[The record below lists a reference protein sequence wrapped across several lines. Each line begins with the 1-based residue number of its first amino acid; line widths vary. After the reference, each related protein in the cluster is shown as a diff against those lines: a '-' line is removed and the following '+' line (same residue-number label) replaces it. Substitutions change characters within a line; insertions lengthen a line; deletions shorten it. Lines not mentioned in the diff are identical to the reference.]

1 MSPKTNSETSPT
13 TDGAPAEANPDT
25 TTTAMFGVRHPAPP
39 EAPPGPTP
47 AAKPEAAKAE
57 AAKSAALSV
66 VVPFRDVGGFLADC
80 LDSIAGQTFGDLQV
94 VMVDDGSADG
104 GTAIAEE
111 YAARDDRFVLV
122 RGTGEGPGPA
132 RNTGV
137 LHATGR
143 YLAFVDGDDAIPP
156 YAYELLVGS
165 LESTGSDIAGGS
177 LQRLDGERVE
187 PSRPHAE
194 AYAETLRATHVTRRP
209 ELLRD
214 RTIGNKVFRRAFWDA
229 NKFRFPP
236 SLYED
241 LPVALVTHALAA
253 AVDTVAATVYFWR
266 RRPGSLT
273 DRRTDPVLLNDRHAS
288 LDIVQ
293 RLFAEHA
300 PSLLPAFHAQVVEV
314 DMHAFV
320 RALPTATSQER
331 ERLVELGARIVAEAG
346 RPAVEGLDAIRRL
359 ELHLLRERM
368 PRELLEV
375 LAFQDGGLA
384 DVPVEARGR
393 FRQRWYA
400 RYPFFGDADR
410 AIPDEVYDVTDEFE
424 LHADVDR
431 VGWDG
436 DTLIVEGWAHFDR
449 LEVSDVRDSR
459 IRVWMRNVKTG
470 REVGLPVE
478 RVRRPEATARSGLSR
493 VCVDWAGFAVRIE
506 PEYLLDGDEWRS
518 GTYELF
524 AEVATA
530 GRRAVQRLDAVEPA
544 VRWTAARQVDELVA
558 VQPAADDDG
567 FVVHVKRSRAVV
579 TEYRRSGDTLLL
591 TGWTKRALGTNASV
605 IAFRRHGGAEVR
617 GEVTLR
623 PAAVLQTVEGTG
635 FGFTATLPLAD
646 LMPADAPDRPYGAHL
661 RDVLDWEVRLTGEG
675 GPLRLTVAP
684 ALTEAGFLWRGRE
697 YVLTRTSFGN
707 LRGIERTPRPVVTAA
722 RWDGSGHLTLAGE
735 FADPQDP
742 PAHLLIRRP
751 ETGETHRAPVTWDGS
766 RFVAVFTPAE
776 TTAFGR
782 DTPLAAG
789 TWDVIAPTRSGDVA
803 VVVERA
809 AIPSLPR
816 RHTVAGREYEVSVEQ
831 TDALRLR
838 ARPALGDDER
848 GGYAQRVLRSRDYP
862 VYLRSPLADVAV
874 FDGYAGSAYSCNPR
888 AVFEELTRRRPE
900 TECVWVTRDGQ
911 FTVDGDARIVQY
923 GSREHY
929 RLLARARYIVTNY
942 GMPRWFTK
950 RPGQTYL
957 QTWHGTPFK
966 RLAYDLTEMPYQRT
980 EKHDWMEYE
989 VPHWDFLLS
998 PSPYATQIMRRAF
1011 RYGGE
1016 ILETGF
1022 PRNDILSSSDT
1033 DALGTHV
1040 RKELGIP
1047 EGKKVVL
1054 YAPTWRDDQ
1063 SFTRGRR
1070 GFRMELDIGTMRR
1083 VLGDDHVLL
1092 VRMHHLVTDR
1102 HLPPS
1107 DDFVMDVS
1115 GYPDITD
1122 LYMAADVLVTDYSS
1136 AAFDFAVLG
1145 RPMVFYA
1152 YDLERY
1158 RDHVRGFYLD
1168 LEAEAPG
1175 PVVTRTIDVAEAVRA
1190 AHESEPDHADAYDR
1204 FFVTYCPNDD
1214 GGATAR
1220 VLDRV
1225 FTGLRT

>member
-1 MSPKTNSETSPT
+1 MSPKTNLATSPNT
-13 TDGAPAEANPDT
+13 GGES
-25 TTTAMFGVRHPAPP
+25 
-39 EAPPGPTP
+39 
-47 AAKPEAAKAE
+47 AAKNGGDV
-57 AAKSAALSV
+57 ALSV
-66 VVPFRDVGGFLADC
+66 VVPFRDVGGFLAEC
-80 LDSIAGQTFGDLQV
+80 LESIAGQTFRDLQV

-104 GTAIAEE
+104 GAAIAADF
-111 YAARDDRFVLV
+111 AARDDRFVLV
-122 RGTGEGPGPA
+122 RGEGEGPGPA
-132 RNTGV
+132 RNLGAG
-137 LHATGR
+137 HATGR
-143 YLAFVDGDDAIPP
+143 YLAFVDGDDALPP

-165 LESTGSDIAGGS
+165 LESSGSDIAGGN

-187 PSRPHAE
+187 PSAPHAE
-194 AYAETLRATHVTRRP
+194 AYAETVRATHVTRRLS
-209 ELLRD
+209 LLQD
-214 RTIGNKVFRRAFWDA
+214 RTIGNKVFRRSFWDA
-229 NKFRFPP
+229 NKFQFPP
-236 SLYED
+236 NLFED
-241 LPVALVTHALAA
+241 LPLAMATHALAS
-253 AVDTVAATVYFWR
+253 AVDVLDPTVYFWR

-273 DRRTDPVLLNDRHAS
+273 DRPTDPALLNDRHAS

-293 RLFAEHA
+293 QLFSEHA
-300 PSLLPAFHAQVVEV
+300 PGLLPAFHAQVLDV
-314 DMHAFV
+314 DMHVFV
-320 RALPTATSQER
+320 RALRAVPAQER
-331 ERLVELGARIVAEAG
+331 ERLVELGARIVEEAG
-346 RPAVEGLDAIRRL
+346 PAAAEGLTAIRRL

-375 LAFQDGGLA
+375 LEFQDGGLA

-393 FRQRWYA
+393 FRPRWYA

-410 AIPDEVYDVTDEFE
+410 AVPDDVYDVTDEFE
-424 LHADVDR
+424 LRADIDR
-431 VGWDG
+431 VSWDG

-478 RVRRPEATARSGLSR
+478 RVRRPEATARSGQSR
-493 VCVDWAGFAVRIE
+493 VCVDWSGFAVRIE

-518 GTYELF
+518 GTWELF

-558 VQPAADDDG
+558 VQPAGDDGG
-567 FVVHVKRSRAVV
+567 FVVHVKRSKAVV

-591 TGWTKRALGTNASV
+591 AGWTKRALGTNASV
-605 IAFRRHGGAEVR
+605 VAFRRHGGAEVR

-646 LMPADAPDRPYGAHL
+646 LMPADAPGRPYRAHL
-661 RDVLDWEVRLTGEG
+661 RDVLDWDVRLTGEG

-684 ALTEAGFLWRGRE
+684 ALTEARFLWRGRE

-735 FADPQDP
+735 FVDPQDP
-742 PAHLLIRRP
+742 PAHLLVRRP
-751 ETGETHRAPVTWDGS
+751 ETGETHRVPVTWDGS
-766 RFVAVFTPAE
+766 RFVASFTPAE
-776 TTAFGR
+776 TAAFGR
-782 DTPLAAG
+782 DVPLAAG
-789 TWDVIAPTRSGDVA
+789 TWEVVAPTRAGDVA
-803 VVVERA
+803 VVAERSA
-809 AIPSLPR
+809 VPSLPGW
-816 RHTVAGREYEVSVEQ
+816 HTVGGREFEVGVDQ

-838 ARPALGDDER
+838 TRPALADDER

-888 AVFEELTRRRPE
+888 AIFEELTRRRPE
-900 TECVWVTRDGQ
+900 TECVWVSRDGQ
-911 FTVDGDARIVQY
+911 FTVDGEARIVQY

-966 RLAYDLTEMPYQRT
+966 RLGYDLTEMPYQRT
-980 EKHDWMEYE
+980 EKHDWMEHE

-1022 PRNDILSSSDT
+1022 PRNDILSSPDT

-1063 SFTRGRR
+1063 SYTRGRR
-1070 GFRMELDIGTMRR
+1070 GFRMELDVETMRK

-1092 VRMHHLVTDR
+1092 VRTHHLVTDR

-1175 PVVTRTIDVAEAVRA
+1175 PVVARTIDVAEAVRA
-1190 AHESEPDHADAYDR
+1190 APESEADHADAYDR
-1204 FFVTYCPNDD
+1204 FFVTYCPHDD
-1214 GGATAR
+1214 GGATGR

-1225 FTGLRT
+1225 FTGLRS

>member
-1 MSPKTNSETSPT
+1 MSPKTNPETNSETGPKT
-13 TDGAPAEANPDT
+13 GAADTVDTADTVETVETGPNPEVTAE
-25 TTTAMFGVRHPAPP
+25 
-39 EAPPGPTP
+39 P
-47 AAKPEAAKAE
+47 AAGDGV
-57 AAKSAALSV
+57 ALSV
-66 VVPFRDVGGFLADC
+66 VVPFRDVGGFLAEC
-80 LDSIAGQTFGDLQV
+80 LDSIAGQTLRDLQV
-94 VMVDDGSADG
+94 VMVDDGPADGPADG
-104 GTAIAEE
+104 GAAIAAEF
-111 YAARDDRFVLV
+111 AARDDRFVLV
-122 RGTGEGPGPA
+122 RGDGEGPGPA
-132 RNTGV
+132 RNLGAR
-137 LHATGR
+137 HATGR

-156 YAYELLVGS
+156 YAYELLVGM
-165 LESTGSDIAGGS
+165 LESTGSDIAGGN
-177 LQRLDGERVE
+177 LERLDGERTE
-187 PSRPHAE
+187 PSGPHAE
-194 AYAETLRATHVTRRP
+194 AYAETLRATHVTRRLS
-209 ELLRD
+209 LLRD
-214 RTIGNKVFRRAFWDA
+214 RTIGNKVFRRSFWEA

-236 SLYED
+236 GLYED
-241 LPVALVTHALAA
+241 LPVALATHALAS
-253 AVDTVAATVYFWR
+253 AVDTVPATVYYWR

-273 DRRTDPVLLNDRHAS
+273 DRATDPALLNDRHAA

-293 RLFAEHA
+293 QLFAEHA
-300 PSLLPAFHAQVVEV
+300 PSLLPAFHAQVVDV

-320 RALPTATSQER
+320 RALPAATPQER
-331 ERLVELGARIVAEAG
+331 ERLVELGARIVGEAG
-346 RPAVEGLDAIRRL
+346 PAAAEGLDAIRRL

-375 LAFQDGGLA
+375 LAFQEGGLA

-400 RYPFFGDADR
+400 RYPFFGDPER

-424 LHADVDR
+424 LRADVDR

-470 REVGLPVE
+470 REVGVPVE

-518 GTYELF
+518 GTWELY

-558 VQPAADDDG
+558 VQPAVDDDG

-591 TGWTKRALGTNASV
+591 TGWTKRALGPNASV
-605 IAFRRHGGAEVR
+605 IAVRRHGGAPSSHQVR

-646 LMPADAPDRPYGAHL
+646 LMPGDASDRPYRAHL
-661 RDVLDWEVRLTGEG
+661 RDVLEWDVRLTGEG

-684 ALTEAGFLWRGRE
+684 ALTEARFLWRGRE

-707 LRGIERTPRPVVTAA
+707 LRGIERTPRPVATAA
-722 RWDGSGHLTLAGE
+722 RWDGSGRLTISGE
-735 FADPQDP
+735 FADPQDR
-742 PAHLLIRRP
+742 PAHLLVRRP
-751 ETGETHRAPVTWDGS
+751 ETGETHRVPVTWDGG
-766 RFVAVFTPAE
+766 RFTAAFTPAE
-776 TTAFGR
+776 TAAFGR
-782 DTPLAAG
+782 DIPLAAG
-789 TWDVIAPTRSGDVA
+789 TWEVLAPTPAGDVA
-803 VVVERA
+803 VVAERSA
-809 AIPSLPR
+809 VPSLPGW
-816 RHTVAGREYEVSVEQ
+816 HAVGGREFEVAVEQ

-838 ARPALGDDER
+838 TRPALADDER
-848 GGYAQRVLRSRDYP
+848 GPHAQRVLRSRDYP

-874 FDGYAGSAYSCNPR
+874 FDGYAGTAYSCNPR
-888 AVFEELTRRRPE
+888 AIFEELTRRKPE
-900 TECVWVTRDGQ
+900 TECVWVSRDGQ
-911 FTVDGDARIVQY
+911 FTVDGEARIVQY

-942 GMPRWFTK
+942 GVPRWFTK

-966 RLAYDLTEMPYQRT
+966 RLAYDLAEMPHQRT
-980 EKHDWMEYE
+980 EKHDWMEHE

-1022 PRNDILSSSDT
+1022 PRNDILSSPDV

-1063 SFTRGRR
+1063 SHTPGRR
-1070 GFRMELDIGTMRR
+1070 GFRMELDVETMRR

-1152 YDLERY
+1152 HDLERY
-1158 RDHVRGFYLD
+1158 RDHVRGCYLD

-1175 PVVTRTIDVAEAVRA
+1175 PVVARSVDVAEAVRA
-1190 AHESEPDHADAYDR
+1190 APESEAEHADAYDR
-1204 FFVTYCPNDD
+1204 FLVTYCPHDD

-1220 VLDRV
+1220 VLERV
-1225 FTGLRT
+1225 FAGLRG

>member
-1 MSPKTNSETSPT
+1 MSPKTNPATSSKT
-13 TDGAPAEANPDT
+13 GGESAAESAAESAVEPAKD
-25 TTTAMFGVRHPAPP
+25 V
-39 EAPPGPTP
+39 
-47 AAKPEAAKAE
+47 AKDV
-57 AAKSAALSV
+57 ALSV
-66 VVPFRDVGGFLADC
+66 VVPFKDVGGYLAEC
-80 LDSIAGQTFGDLQV
+80 LESIAGQTFRDLQV

-104 GTAIAEE
+104 GAEIAADF
-111 YAARDDRFVLV
+111 AARDDRFVLV
-122 RGTGEGPGPA
+122 QGEGEGEGPGPA
-132 RNTGV
+132 RNLGAE
-137 LHATGR
+137 HATGR
-143 YLAFVDGDDAIPP
+143 YLAFVDGDDAVPP

-194 AYAETLRATHVTRRP
+194 AYAETVRGTHVTRRLA
-209 ELLRD
+209 LLQD
-214 RTIGNKVFRRAFWDA
+214 RTIGNKVFRRSFWDA
-229 NKFRFPP
+229 NRFRFPP
-236 SLYED
+236 SLFED
-241 LPVALVTHALAA
+241 LPVALATHALAS
-253 AVDTVAATVYFWR
+253 AVDVLDATVYFWR

-273 DRRTDPVLLNDRHAS
+273 DRATDPALLNDRHAS

-293 RLFAEHA
+293 RLFSEHA
-300 PSLLPAFHAQVVEV
+300 PGLLPAFHAQILDV
-314 DMHAFV
+314 DMHTFV
-320 RALPTATSQER
+320 RVLPAATLQER
-331 ERLVELGARIVAEAG
+331 ERLVDLGARIVAEAD
-346 RPAVEGLDAIRRL
+346 PAAVEGLEAIRRL

-368 PRELLEV
+368 PRELLEL
-375 LAFQDGGLA
+375 LAFQEGGLA

-393 FRQRWYA
+393 FRPRWYA

-410 AIPDEVYDVTDEFE
+410 AIPDELYDVTDEFE
-424 LHADVDR
+424 LRADVDR
-431 VGWDG
+431 VAWDG

-478 RVRRPEATARSGLSR
+478 RVRRPEATARSGQSR
-493 VCVDWAGFAVRIE
+493 VCVDWSGFAVRIE

-518 GTYELF
+518 GTWELF
-524 AEVATA
+524 AEVAAA

-558 VQPAADDDG
+558 VQPAGDDDG
-567 FVVHVKRSRAVV
+567 FVVHVKRSKAVV

-591 TGWTKRALGTNASV
+591 TGWTKRALGTNAAV
-605 IAFRRHGGAEVR
+605 VAFRRHGGAEVR

-646 LMPADAPDRPYGAHL
+646 LMPADAPDRPYRAHL
-661 RDVLDWEVRLTGEG
+661 RDVLDWDVRLTGEG

-684 ALTEAGFLWRGRE
+684 ALTEARFLWRGRE

-722 RWDGSGHLTLAGE
+722 RWDGSGHLALAGE
-735 FADPQDP
+735 FVDPQDP
-742 PAHLLIRRP
+742 PAHFLVRRP
-751 ETGETHRAPVTWDGS
+751 ETGETHRVPVTWDGS
-766 RFVAVFTPAE
+766 RFVASFAPAE
-776 TTAFGR
+776 TAAFGR
-782 DTPLAAG
+782 DVPLAAG
-789 TWDVIAPTRSGDVA
+789 TWEVVAPTRAGDVA
-803 VVVERA
+803 VVAERSA
-809 AIPSLPR
+809 VPSLPGW
-816 RHTVAGREYEVSVEQ
+816 HTVGGREFEVAVEQ

-838 ARPALGDDER
+838 TRPALADDER
-848 GGYAQRVLRSRDYP
+848 GGHAQRVLRSRDYP

-874 FDGYAGSAYSCNPR
+874 FDGYAGSAFSCNPR
-888 AVFEELTRRRPE
+888 AIFEELTRRRPE
-900 TECVWVTRDGQ
+900 TECVWVSRDGQ

-966 RLAYDLTEMPYQRT
+966 RLGYDLAEMPYQRT

-1022 PRNDILSSSDT
+1022 PRNDILSSPDT
-1033 DALGTHV
+1033 DAFGTHV

-1063 SFTRGRR
+1063 TYTRGRR
-1070 GFRMELDIGTMRR
+1070 GFRMELDVETMRR

-1190 AHESEPDHADAYDR
+1190 AHENEPDHAEAYDR
-1204 FFVTYCPNDD
+1204 FFVTYCPHDD
-1214 GGATAR
+1214 GGATGR

-1225 FTGLRT
+1225 FTGLRN